1 VRKVFR
7 RVDHIPNIDDYDHV
21 DCQKYLETIES
32 RHDIKNK
39 NVRILSKKN
48 RTLIK

>member
-1 VRKVFR
+1 MRKVLR
-7 RVDHIPNIDDYDHV
+7 RVDHIPNIDDNDHV
-21 DCQKYLETIES
+21 DCQKYFVTIES
-32 RHDIKNK
+32 RHDIKDK